1 MKRHHSYT
9 IIGGTISAVMIALI
23 VLAMF
28 WTPYDPTAMDSA
40 AKLQAPSLSHLMGT
54 DNLGRDILSRVLE
67 GAGTTLIIAVMTV
80 AIGALLGIVIGSFT
94 GYYGGPIDLIFM
106 RICDTVTAFPS
117 FLLALVIVSVLG
129 PGKYNVVI
137 ALGILFVPSFARIVR
152 GEYARAVTQDY
163 VENARLMGVSSLRI
177 LFVHILPNARSVLF
191 SALAIGFNNAVLAEA
206 SMSYLGIGVQP
217 PDPSLGRMLS
227 ESQTYWYS
235 APWFAISAG
244 LCLVLLILG
253 FTLLGEGLT
262 REAGEHA

>member
-9 IIGGTISAVMIALI
+9 LIGGTISAVMIALI

-28 WTPYDPTAMDSA
+28 WTPYDPTTMDAA
-40 AKLQAPSLSHLMGT
+40 AKLDPPSFAHIMGT
-54 DNLGRDILSRVLE
+54 DNLGRDIYSRVFE
-67 GAGTTLIIAVMTV
+67 GAGTTLVIAVLTV
-80 AIGALLGIVIGSFT
+80 AIGALCGILIGSFT
-94 GYYGGPIDLIFM
+94 GYYGGPLDLIFM

-129 PGKYNVVI
+129 PGKYHVVI

-163 VENARLMGVSSLRI
+163 VENAKLMGVSSLRI

-227 ESQTYWYS
+227 EAQTYWYS
-235 APWFAISAG
+235 APWFAICTG